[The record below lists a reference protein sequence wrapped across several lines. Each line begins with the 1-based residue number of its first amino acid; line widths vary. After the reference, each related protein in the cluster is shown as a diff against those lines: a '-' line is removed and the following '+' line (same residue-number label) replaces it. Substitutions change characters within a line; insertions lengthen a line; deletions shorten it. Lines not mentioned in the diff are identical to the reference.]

1 MLNPN
6 PSAIAQRPHDQL
18 EHSLLSAW
26 LEASDMGLCVLD
38 DASLVV
44 MMNRAA
50 SGMLQMDAISAHNTP
65 LERLLDN
72 FDDSA
77 ALIPWLAAPQ
87 LDGQKHITRTG
98 NQGKLHFLLKTR
110 TIRDASGAR
119 FKMLSFTDITSVL
132 QAKQMEENRRQWQAM
147 NAGVVVSDA
156 LAPDMPVVYV
166 NAKFEAMSGF
176 TQADM
181 LGRNCRHL
189 QGSETHQPG
198 AAAIKKAIAEQ
209 TNGYAV
215 LRNYRK
221 DGSLFIN
228 ELFISPIKD
237 ASGKVTHFMGIQHLR
252 DDDFSPGK
260 PTWR

>member
-1 MLNPN
+1 
-6 PSAIAQRPHDQL
+6 
-18 EHSLLSAW
+18 
-26 LEASDMGLCVLD
+26 MGLCVLD

-50 SGMLQMDAISAHNTP
+50 SGMLQTDATTAHNAP
-65 LERLLDN
+65 LEKLLEI

-77 ALIPWLAAPQ
+77 ALIPWLATPE
-87 LDGQKHITRTG
+87 LDGQKHVTQTNSSGR
-98 NQGKLHFLLKTR
+98 QHFLLKTR

-119 FKMLSFTDITSVL
+119 FKMLSLTDITSVL
-132 QAKQMEENRRQWQAM
+132 EARQMEENRRQWQAI

-181 LGRNCRHL
+181 VGRNCRHL
-189 QGSETHQPG
+189 QGKETNQPG
-198 AAAIKKAIAEQ
+198 VAAIKKAISEQ

-215 LRNYRK
+215 LRNYKK

-252 DDDFSPGK
+252 DDDFSPE
-260 PTWR
+260 TA

>member
-1 MLNPN
+1 MLS
-6 PSAIAQRPHDQL
+6 PSASTIARRPNDKL

-50 SGMLQMDAISAHNTP
+50 SGMLAMDAAVAHNSP
-65 LERLLDN
+65 LEKLLEM

-77 ALIPWLAAPQ
+77 ALMPWLATPES
-87 LDGQKHITRTG
+87 DGEKHITRTSSKG
-98 NQGKLHFLLKTR
+98 RQHFLLKTR
-110 TIRDASGAR
+110 TIRDVSGAR

-132 QAKQMEENRRQWQAM
+132 EVKQMEENRRQWQAM

-166 NAKFEAMSGF
+166 NATFEAMSGF

-181 LGRNCRHL
+181 VGRNCRHL
-189 QGSETHQPG
+189 QGNDTHQPG
-198 AAAIKKAIAEQ
+198 VALIKKAISEQ

-237 ASGKVTHFMGIQHLR
+237 ASGKVTHYMGIQHLR
-252 DDDFSPGK
+252 DDSFSSS
-260 PTWR
+260 TA